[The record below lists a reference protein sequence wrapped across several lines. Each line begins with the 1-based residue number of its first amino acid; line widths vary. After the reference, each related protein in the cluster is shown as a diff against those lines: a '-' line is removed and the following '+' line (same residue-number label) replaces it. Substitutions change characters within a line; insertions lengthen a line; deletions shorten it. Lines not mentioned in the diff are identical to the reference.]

1 MASLKIGSL
10 LLRTLAKPIANRI
23 KREAKEHDKFRQT
36 TISFAQFLHR
46 TEMTMRVKL
55 LGETHPKHIRPLND
69 ARAIDAGA
77 NFISESFL
85 FAFAA
90 AIILAESWRSRR
102 KEQNRRDAV
111 LDKIE
116 QNQSEITYL
125 KVMLETEVKEREK
138 SLIREREVEKIVE
151 EIVDIGLRGGFVEL
165 SDVWKRHN
173 SVGADARR
181 FGTSDRVKSLISSSL
196 DDVDENVVN
205 VIDGSSAVGSKERQ
219 EQESEGA
226 NGNAKS
232 GARNLADEPL
242 IKHLIKVYRERKAED
257 EAEEQEERKQ

>member
-23 KREAKEHDKFRQT
+23 KREAKEHERFRQT

-77 NFISESFL
+77 NLISESFL

-116 QNQSEITYL
+116 MNQQEIVEL
-125 KVMLETEVKEREK
+125 KQLLNDEKQQREQ
-138 SLIREREVEKIVE
+138 SGLRERDLEKIVE
-151 EIVDIGLRGGFVEL
+151 EIVSIGLKGGFVEL
-165 SDVWKRHN
+165 SQVWAHHN
-173 SVGADARR
+173 KVGQDARLFQTSERVQSLRDEERDDDITTNSLIENKESVGEQADNDNLTALAAKTAQEDRTARLKQSPFVQR
-181 FGTSDRVKSLISSSL
+181 I
-196 DDVDENVVN
+196 
-205 VIDGSSAVGSKERQ
+205 A
-219 EQESEGA
+219 EQ
-226 NGNAKS
+226 
-232 GARNLADEPL
+232 
-242 IKHLIKVYRERKAED
+242 YRERRSEGD
-257 EAEEQEERKQ
+257 D